1 MAPRKV
7 RSREG
12 VMEEVSGE
20 EVFERH
26 IKRRVPQRRMIEAE
40 EIAAAAVFLALPES
54 RGVTGQGMNV
64 DGGFVMS

>member
-1 MAPRKV
+1 
-7 RSREG
+7 
-12 VMEEVSGE
+12 
-20 EVFERH
+20 VFERH

-54 RGVTGQGMNV
+54 RGVTGQGINV